1 MRLSCENR
9 FDFAAAALVI
19 VLALLSLAGC
29 RPAASPDAQSDR
41 PASEAPAST
50 PLPTRQTTIDPV
62 IRKLDAAQQDAER
75 RRAEADQAGK

>member
-9 FDFAAAALVI
+9 FDFADVALVI

-41 PASEAPAST
+41 PARGAPAAT
-50 PLPTRQTTIDPV
+50 PLPTRETTIDPV
-62 IRKLDAAQQDAER
+62 TKKLDAAQQDLER
-75 RRAEADQAGK
+75 RRAEADQVGK